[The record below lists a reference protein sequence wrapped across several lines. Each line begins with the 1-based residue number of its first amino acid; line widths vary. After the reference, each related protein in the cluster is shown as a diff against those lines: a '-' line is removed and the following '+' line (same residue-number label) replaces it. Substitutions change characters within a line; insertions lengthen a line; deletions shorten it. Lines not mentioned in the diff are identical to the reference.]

1 MWTRKELKARA
12 KDVLR
17 VTYWKAFLVSLIIG
31 FVGGNGG
38 GGGGSLPS
46 NFSSVFDQE
55 TWDFGGNSSG
65 SLPSNFSN
73 VFNWETWNFG
83 ANSSV
88 GEVIDSEFFPFIIII
103 ILIVFVVIMAFV
115 LAFRIFL
122 CYSLEVGGRRYFIR
136 AAQNDNNL
144 NDIEYGFRKTKY
156 IAIVKAM
163 LWKDFLNFLW
173 FLLLIIPGIVKSYAY
188 RMVPYILADNAN
200 IGYKRALE
208 ISNRMTAGHK
218 FRMWVLDLS
227 FIGWYLLGCLALF
240 VGILFVMPYE
250 NATKAELYLVLRQ
263 NALDNGDCSYEE
275 FGLTHW

>member
-1 MWTRKELKARA
+1 MWTRKALKMKA

-38 GGGGSLPS
+38 SGGGSNLINLANPEGWSSLGSSDSQSFSDIFREMSDNDFLPALI
-46 NFSSVFDQE
+46 FI
-55 TWDFGGNSSG
+55 
-65 SLPSNFSN
+65 SL
-73 VFNWETWNFG
+73 
-83 ANSSV
+83 
-88 GEVIDSEFFPFIIII
+88 
-103 ILIVFVVIMAFV
+103 LIFMVIMVFAF
-115 LAFRIFL
+115 AFRIFL
-122 CYSLEVGGRRYFIR
+122 CYPLEVGGRRYFVR
-136 AAQNDNNL
+136 AAQNENNL

-156 IAIVKAM
+156 IAIIKAM

-173 FLLLIIPGIVKSYAY
+173 FLLLLIPGIVKSYAY

-208 ISNRMTAGHK
+208 LSNRMTAGQK

-227 FIGWYLLGCLALF
+227 FIGWYLLGTIALF
-240 VGILFVMPYE
+240 VGVLFVMPYE

-263 NALDNGDCSYEE
+263 NALDQGECSYEE
-275 FGLTHW
+275 LELIRS